1 MAAVFRYLTEKEN
14 QQVIAVT
21 SSVPGEGKSTVA
33 YNLSLRLTELGCKV
47 LLLDF
52 DFKKG
57 VLYQLARNHKPKD
70 GDKRTQPR
78 TGENLS
84 QQVER
89 MYNGIYTIQG
99 FNQENIFHAD
109 NQVFPTIRAMKDTY
123 NYIIIDTP
131 PVGTLSDVQQMRGLM
146 DCVLLVVRQDCV
158 LRSSVEESL
167 DFFNNS
173 GFVVGGVFFIFKPGI
188 LGGWV

>member
-70 GDKRTQPR
+70 GDKRTQSMRPR
-78 TGENLS
+78 ICCTS
-84 QQVER
+84 ER
-89 MYNGIYTIQG
+89 
-99 FNQENIFHAD
+99 
-109 NQVFPTIRAMKDTY
+109 VPT
-123 NYIIIDTP
+123 
-131 PVGTLSDVQQMRGLM
+131 
-146 DCVLLVVRQDCV
+146 
-158 LRSSVEESL
+158 
-167 DFFNNS
+167 
-173 GFVVGGVFFIFKPGI
+173 GGVSMMI
-188 LGGWV
+188 